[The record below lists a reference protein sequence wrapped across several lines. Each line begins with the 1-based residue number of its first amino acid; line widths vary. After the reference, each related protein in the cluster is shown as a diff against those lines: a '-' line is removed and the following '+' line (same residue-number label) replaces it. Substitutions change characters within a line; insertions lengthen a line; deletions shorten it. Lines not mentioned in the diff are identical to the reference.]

1 MPEQLV
7 VVISGVGRGIG
18 NALARSYLSRPNC
31 TVVGSV
37 RNGNTPGVAALKT
50 VAADI
55 GSKFL
60 IVEIESASETDAKDA
75 VQQMRAAGIDHIDIL
90 IANAGV
96 SPPIVGLETVDLA
109 SIESAVR
116 VNALGPLALY
126 QACHE
131 LLMKSSNPKF
141 VSMSSKASSISG
153 MCSLNAWKAPAYCIS
168 KAALNWIAIYVR
180 AFLVD
185 SDMGNKTAREHMGL
199 TKAPI
204 TMEDSAE
211 RITKLVSMT
220 KNRMLILSF
229 SSRLLNLTEKVE
241 EATRDNASG
250 KLIGATDGE
259 TIPW

>member
-153 MCSLNAWKAPAYCIS
+153 MSAHCGNDSL
-168 KAALNWIAIYVR
+168 IAV
-180 AFLVD
+180 AVSPGLVD

-211 RITKLVSMT
+211 RITKLV
-220 KNRMLILSF
+220 
-229 SSRLLNLTEKVE
+229 E